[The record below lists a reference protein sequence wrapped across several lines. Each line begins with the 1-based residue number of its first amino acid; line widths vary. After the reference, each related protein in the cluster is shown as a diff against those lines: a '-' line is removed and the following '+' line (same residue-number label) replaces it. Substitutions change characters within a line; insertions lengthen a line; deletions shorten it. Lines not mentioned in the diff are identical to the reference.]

1 MKKPLLQLLLLI
13 LFFSKTQAL
22 ILPAENAV
30 VYSTSVYFEESIV
43 PKASSYK
50 LFIFEDSLLNVPV
63 KLNGQKS
70 CSWPAFI
77 AGELGWAKKYFWKIQ
92 AFAPDGKL
100 MSDGKTHAFRI
111 TAIKSVNFDEVK
123 MRVNKNLTG
132 RNSGGYIFVDNSRC
146 LFNREGKAVWT
157 VPPVTGI
164 VDENAQ
170 QVRDF
175 KMTKEGNITFIAER
189 VPLEID
195 FDGRV
200 IWKAPFPF
208 YYKGDSVFYHH
219 EFRKDNTGNYYVLGG
234 RLLYRKLLLK
244 LPEKEKKNE
253 DMVKITDS
261 AVYRK
266 TEVSMVLKFNK
277 EGKLIWSWDSNDY
290 IQDVDLNYKR
300 NGEGFPNFN
309 SHANAFS
316 IDEKTGILYVGFRD
330 LSRIVQV
337 DMKTGKVLNSYGE
350 KYPSGDA
357 KMANDL
363 FRAQH
368 DAGATGRGTLLIFNN
383 NGARVN
389 TREGRGG
396 ISSVIEMRLT
406 PAKPGDILL
415 WQFNL
420 DFDTL
425 TRGKS
430 LKAGN
435 INEMKNGNL
444 LVCAGELNRIFE
456 VTRSKE
462 IVWDAFMFSRGKGDT
477 LWQKQPQYRISYCEQ
492 PVFRHHLET
501 HEISNRGGT
510 ETKIDFK
517 VYNSGNIPETYIIN
531 FIDTNGTV
539 IKVLKT
545 RRLNPKESFSGK
557 TVLLL
562 SLKNSDSLRLNI
574 RPI

>member
-244 LPEKEKKNE
+244 LPDEVVKNE

-435 INEMKNGNL
+435 INEMKM
-444 LVCAGELNRIFE
+444 
-456 VTRSKE
+456 VTFWF
-462 IVWDAFMFSRGKGDT
+462 V
-477 LWQKQPQYRISYCEQ
+477 
-492 PVFRHHLET
+492 
-501 HEISNRGGT
+501 
-510 ETKIDFK
+510 
-517 VYNSGNIPETYIIN
+517 PE
-531 FIDTNGTV
+531 
-539 IKVLKT
+539 
-545 RRLNPKESFSGK
+545 S
-557 TVLLL
+557 
-562 SLKNSDSLRLNI
+562 
-574 RPI
+574 